1 MSSSLWEKSRK
12 LMRRSIALGPRRPD
26 EAVLNEIRASLGNE
40 GPGARMQ
47 AAAARLLPQAAKP
60 RSKQMSQETY
70 GSISPDNEAK
80 PSRDRRRYRRHDM
93 ENRQIPMDRWDTIGN
108 RGTVMGRIADISA
121 GGVRIHTN
129 RADIE
134 VGSQIRVRLALPAYA
149 GISPF
154 INARGNSIMPQD
166 EWIGWMNVCRVTNLG
181 SDGFEI
187 GGQLLDMDEMDRGML
202 GLYLSTQPLAA

>member
-1 MSSSLWEKSRK
+1 MAAPPFSEKHTQINKSRTLK
-12 LMRRSIALGPRRPD
+12 TPIPRMSKQRS
-26 EAVLNEIRASLGNE
+26 N
-40 GPGARMQ
+40 
-47 AAAARLLPQAAKP
+47 
-60 RSKQMSQETY
+60 QMSQEVY

-80 PSRDRRRYRRHDM
+80 PVRDRRRYRRHDM
-93 ENRQIPMDRWDTIGN
+93 ENRHIPMDRWDTVDN

-121 GGVRIHTN
+121 GGVRIRTD

-134 VGSQIRVRLALPAYA
+134 AGSQIRVRLALPAYA

-154 INARGNSIMPQD
+154 INARGNNIMPQD
-166 EWIGWMNVCRVTNLG
+166 EWIGWMNVCRVTDLG
-181 SDGFEI
+181 KDGFEI